1 MCVRCVTG
9 KPRDGTSKVTSR
21 AGDGMRY
28 DMHAE
33 FGVDDGVRGSTTH
46 RSTLAGFPRRWTRF
60 RGVLLP
66 QPRSS
71 PTALSAVT
79 LSATATRSAIATT
92 VATPLTT
99 GLRMTTIGR
108 PATSRLA
115 SHRVIILP
123 TVTATQIAPTAPTVL
138 TAPTATNALA
148 VVNRCVSITALCRM
162 RTGQVLVQSNST
174 RYGLTLARALQ
185 PSNDDET
192 NN

>member
-1 MCVRCVTG
+1 M
-9 KPRDGTSKVTSR
+9 
-21 AGDGMRY
+21 
-28 DMHAE
+28 
-33 FGVDDGVRGSTTH
+33 TH

-66 QPRSS
+66 QPRPS
-71 PTALSAVT
+71 PT

-99 GLRMTTIGR
+99 GLRMTTTGR

-123 TVTATQIAPTAPTVL
+123 TVTATQPATQIAPTAPTVL
-138 TAPTATNALA
+138 TAPTATKALA

-174 RYGLTLARALQ
+174 RCGLTLARALQ
-185 PSNDDET
+185 SSNDDET